1 MSTLTI
7 YLDDEL
13 SDLLAKEAETVD
25 RSKSYIV
32 RKAVKAYLENNS
44 IVQEFNQL

>member
-13 SDLLAKEAETVD
+13 SDLLAKTAETVD

-32 RKAVKAYLENNS
+32 RKAVKAYLEN
-44 IVQEFNQL
+44 ECDLKEL